1 MNADAVFW
9 GAIITVVIS
18 TIVVVFLGFKIVQLM
33 KRDEEAKNK

>member
-9 GAIITVVIS
+9 GAIITVAIS